1 MVNSIYIDPWF
12 LMGSMLFISL
22 VFCVVFLFLLVSVP
36 CLVYPMLSLSLDC
49 QFLIAL
55 RFSLTFISNLIIF
68 LIVNI
73 LVLQQRSV
81 DTIEHKRIY
90 LPRKIWTCLLYRT
103 SPAFCRRLF
112 LIHDLSPS
120 L

>member
-12 LMGSMLFISL
+12 LMGVHVVHLFSFL
-22 VFCVVFLFLLVSVP
+22 CYVFVFACLRP
-36 CLVYPMLSLSLDC
+36 CLVYPMLPVSLDC

-68 LIVNI
+68 LIVDI

-81 DTIEHKRIY
+81 DTVEQNVYI
-90 LPRKIWTCLLYRT
+90 
-103 SPAFCRRLF
+103 F
-112 LIHDLSPS
+112 LEKYGLAII
-120 L
+120 